1 MSLKQAARYIRDL
14 GMLEDLVGK
23 VSFVL
28 PVALP
33 AKTDINKAFEYVTCL
48 TLSKCARIVVWCTLC
63 LTTLRGRLHK
73 VLVCALL
80 RKGSALS
87 LLFSLIT

>member
-14 GMLEDLVGK
+14 GMLEDLVEN

-33 AKTDINKAFEYVTCL
+33 AKTDTNKAFEYVTCL
-48 TLSKCARIVVWCTLC
+48 TLS
-63 LTTLRGRLHK
+63 
-73 VLVCALL
+73 
-80 RKGSALS
+80 
-87 LLFSLIT
+87 